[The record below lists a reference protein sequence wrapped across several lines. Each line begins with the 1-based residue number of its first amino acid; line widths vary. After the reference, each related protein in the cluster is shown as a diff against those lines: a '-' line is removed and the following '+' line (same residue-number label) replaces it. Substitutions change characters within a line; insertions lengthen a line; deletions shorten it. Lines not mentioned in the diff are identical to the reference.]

1 MKTLGLDLG
10 TNSIGWAVVDTTLP
24 EPLIAKGVQ
33 VFEKGVGEEK
43 NNEFSLASKRTIYRS
58 ARRRKRRRKLRKM
71 DTLKALIDAGMCPG
85 LSHAALDDWKNRKIY
100 PNGPE
105 FMAWLNTRAATSE
118 QPPLDPYT
126 FRAIVAEHK
135 LDLSLPENRH
145 LLGRALYHIAQRRG
159 YQSNR
164 VSGEEK
170 DGLVNGAIKELDAQK
185 GDRTLGQLFKEEYF
199 GKKRIRSRYTSRKQY
214 RQEFHRICDVQQLPD
229 DLRSRLEKAI
239 FWQRPLKSQK
249 GGVGP
254 CLLEKNKSR
263 VPISHP
269 EFERFRALQ
278 LINNIRLAEPGQP
291 SFRPLTQ
298 DERNKVL
305 AWNLTRLKNES
316 FEALAKQITP
326 KRATRVFGLKTPAPD
341 PYAWSFNFR
350 ADAIVSECPVNAR
363 LTKLFGENWE
373 NDLPLR
379 YKRTGNKSKQRVVED
394 VWHAMFS
401 FDDPDRLRVFGERN
415 LGLEGDAS
423 ELFIRNLRQG
433 YGSLSLAAIRKIL
446 PWMEKGLIYSHSV
459 FLANIPSLFRKAK
472 LDWEAVAD
480 SVCHRIG
487 EVIQQTP
494 QAAARSTAI
503 REALRHLVR
512 QEPPVDPDTL
522 AMPHLKRELTAILE
536 KSYRLRSTS
545 EDQRFCETLK
555 SELLE
560 SVRSTYHRELKE
572 EDIPR
577 PPTIEQQI
585 KDLLINE
592 FGLPAHL
599 SEFLYHPA
607 AIETYPEA
615 REKLGSPRIPSIKNP
630 VFMRTMHRLRA
641 IVNELI
647 SKGIVDKDTRIRV
660 EMARDLTTA
669 NDRKAIYRYQ
679 KEREK
684 ENALY
689 RSEIEAL
696 GFSLTSEQD
705 PRILKYRL
713 WREQGEHCLYTGSQ
727 ISASAFLCNNP
738 LFDFEHTIPQSRR
751 FDDSQANLTLCE
763 LNYNRNVK
771 KNSLPSEM
779 ADHSEI
785 LQRARTLWEPR
796 IQEHEAACAKA
807 RSASQ
812 SAPDKDSKDRARQ
825 NLHYHQI
832 HLRYWR
838 EKLGNFEVGEVPEGF
853 TNRQL
858 VDTRIITKYAV
869 LYLKSYFNQVY
880 SLKASALTTLKE
892 IWGLREKHRDNHIH
906 HCIDAI
912 LAAVVEPR
920 FYDEL
925 AAYYHQ
931 HERWLKSE
939 AARPSAPEPWPN
951 FARHLN
957 EQVGK
962 EVLVVHNH
970 RDLLLKQT
978 HKLLRKRGKIQH
990 SPEGFP
996 MRVRGDSARG
1006 ALHQETNYA
1015 KVREVPSKENPE
1027 PGELFTVVRKTLN
1040 ATFADKDIENIVD
1053 PIVREKV
1060 REQKHLLGK
1069 ETLWFNRDKGIPI
1082 RHVRVRCKNDPDSL
1096 ITLRPH
1102 RDSSSQDHKKAL
1114 FVANDSNHMLALYR
1128 GEINGKPKGD
1138 WKLISNIQAVRAMK
1152 EGVIS
1157 ELLPQVDDKGLHLTH
1172 VLKTGT
1178 QVLFFKNFKDELKS
1192 LPFDQLSR
1200 RLYHV
1205 TVMEGPRCKF
1215 NYHQTAKTSGE
1226 LGSGLTAI
1234 LWNESEACLRYN
1246 LASNMTNVAVEGADF
1261 VLHNTGEIEWRF

>member
-10 TNSIGWAVVDTTLP
+10 TNSIGWAVVDTSLP

-71 DTLKALIDAGMCPG
+71 DTLGVLIDAEMCPG
-85 LSHAALDDWKNRKIY
+85 LSHQDLDDWKNKKIY
-100 PNGPE
+100 PANPE
-105 FMAWLNTRAATSE
+105 FRAWLNTRAATPG
-118 QPPLDPYT
+118 QKPTDPYT
-126 FRAIVAEHK
+126 FRAIAAQQK
-135 LDLSLPENRH
+135 MDLSIPENRH

-164 VSGEEK
+164 ISSEEK
-170 DGLVNGAIKELDAQK
+170 DGLVSGAIHELDEQK
-185 GDRTLGQLFKEEYF
+185 GERTLGQLFKEEYF
-199 GKKRIRSRYTSRKQY
+199 GKKRIRARYTSRKQY
-214 RQEFHRICDVQQLPD
+214 LHEFNRICQVQQLSD
-229 DLRSRLEKAI
+229 DLRSRLGKAI

-249 GGVGP
+249 GSVGP
-254 CLLEKNKSR
+254 CLLEKNKPR

-278 LINNIRLAEPGQP
+278 LINNIRLAEPGQTA
-291 SFRPLTQ
+291 FRPLTAE
-298 DERNKVL
+298 ERAKVL
-305 AWNLTRLKNES
+305 AWNLTRNKNES
-316 FEALAKQITP
+316 FENLAKQITP
-326 KRATRVFGLKTPAPD
+326 KRVARVFGLKSPNPD

-363 LTKLFGENWE
+363 LIKLFGVDWE
-373 NDLPLR
+373 TALMAR
-379 YKRTGNKSKQRVVED
+379 YKKVGNKTRQQVVED
-394 VWHAMFS
+394 IWHAMFS
-401 FDDPDRLRVFGERN
+401 FDDPDRLRAFGERN
-415 LGLEGDAS
+415 LGLEGDDAD
-423 ELFIRNLRQG
+423 LFIRALRQG

-446 PWMEKGLIYSHSV
+446 PWLEKGLIYSHAV

-472 LDWEAVAD
+472 LDWDAVSD
-480 SVCHRIG
+480 SVCDRIG
-487 EVIQQTP
+487 EVIQLAP
-494 QAAARSTAI
+494 HVASRSIAL

-512 QEPPVDPDTL
+512 QEPSIDPDTL
-522 AMPHLKRELTAILE
+522 AMPHQKRELSGIID
-536 KSYRLRSTS
+536 KSLRLRSS
-545 EDQRFCETLK
+545 SDEPTLNDSLK
-555 SELLE
+555 EQILDA
-560 SVRSTYHRELKE
+560 VRSTYHRELKE
-572 EDIPR
+572 DDIPR
-577 PPTIEQQI
+577 PPTLEQQI
-585 KDLLINE
+585 QDLLVKE
-592 FGLPAHL
+592 FGLPEHL
-599 SEFLYHPA
+599 SKFLYHPA
-607 AIETYPEA
+607 AIETYPAA

-647 SKGIVDKDTRIRV
+647 AKGIVDKDTRIRV

-684 ENALY
+684 ENALFL
-689 RSEIEAL
+689 SEIEAL
-696 GFSLTSEQD
+696 GFQVTSEQD

-713 WREQGEHCLYTGSQ
+713 WKEQGEHCIYTGRQ
-727 ISASAFLCNNP
+727 ISASAFLSNSP

-763 LNYNRNVK
+763 LDFNRNVK
-771 KNSLPSEM
+771 KNSLPSEL
-779 ADHSEI
+779 DQHPEI
-785 LQRARTLWEPR
+785 LKRAQTLWEPL
-796 IQEHEAACAKA
+796 IQQHETACAKA
-807 RSASQ
+807 RSASR
-812 SAPDKDSKDRARQ
+812 SAADKDSKDRARQ

-838 EKLGNFEVGEVPEGF
+838 EKLGNFKVDEVPEGF

-892 IWGLREKHRDNHIH
+892 IWGLREKHRDNHVH

-939 AARPSAPEPWPN
+939 ASRPTAPEPWPG
-951 FARHLN
+951 FARQLN
-957 EQVGK
+957 EQVAN
-962 EVLVVHNH
+962 EILVVHNH

-990 SPEGFP
+990 GPDGSP
-996 MRVRGDSARG
+996 MRVCGDSARG

-1015 KVREVPSKENPE
+1015 KVKKVPTKENPE
-1027 PGELFTVVRKTLN
+1027 PGELFTVVRKSLGPL
-1040 ATFADKDIENIVD
+1040 FAEKDIDNIVD
-1053 PIVREKV
+1053 PVVREKV

-1069 ETLWFNRDKGIPI
+1069 ETIWFNQDKGIPI
-1082 RHVRVRCKNDPDSL
+1082 RHVRVKCKNDPNSL

-1102 RDSSSQDHKKAL
+1102 RDSSSQDHKKSL

-1128 GEINGKPKGD
+1128 GEIKGKPKGD

-1152 EGVIS
+1152 EGTLS
-1157 ELLPQVDDKGLHLTH
+1157 ELLPPLDEKGLHLAH

-1178 QVLFFKNFKDELKS
+1178 QVLFFKESKDELKS
-1192 LPFDQLSR
+1192 LPIEQLSS

-1205 TVMEGPRCKF
+1205 TVMEGPRCRF
-1215 NYHQTAKTSGE
+1215 NYHQTAKTSGD

-1234 LWNESEACLRYN
+1234 SWDESAPCLRYN
-1246 LASNMTNVAVEGADF
+1246 LASNMTNAAIEGVDF
-1261 VLHNTGEIEWRF
+1261 IMKNIGEIEWRF